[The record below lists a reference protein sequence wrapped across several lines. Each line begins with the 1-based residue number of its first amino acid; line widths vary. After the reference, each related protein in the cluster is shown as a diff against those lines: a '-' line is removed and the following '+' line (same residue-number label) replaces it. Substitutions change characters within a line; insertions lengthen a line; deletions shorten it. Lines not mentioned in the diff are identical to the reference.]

1 VLLEAARA
9 AWAGRADVRFHHVST
24 DEVFGSLGEDGL
36 FSEDTPYDPSSP
48 YSASKAAADHLARAW
63 HRTYGLPVTLSNCS
77 NNYGPFQFPEKLIP
91 LMIGNAVAGK
101 PLPVYG
107 DGGNVR
113 DWLFVGDH
121 CAAIDLVVRH
131 GRAGRTYN
139 VGGRSERTN
148 LEVVHLL
155 CDIVDELVPRPDG
168 GSRRD
173 LVSFVTD
180 RPGHDRR
187 YAIDSKRIE
196 QELGWRPAHSF
207 EQGLRQTVGWYLEHR
222 DWCEEVTRNR
232 YDGRRLGLTG
242 SR

>member
-1 VLLEAARA
+1 M
-9 AWAGRADVRFHHVST
+9 
-24 DEVFGSLGEDGL
+24 
-36 FSEDTPYDPSSP
+36 
-48 YSASKAAADHLARAW
+48 
-63 HRTYGLPVTLSNCS
+63 TLSNCS
-77 NNYGPFQFPEKLIP
+77 NNYGPYQFPEKLIP

-113 DWLFVGDH
+113 DWLYVADH
-121 CAAIDLVVRH
+121 CEAVERVVRH

-155 CDIVDELVPRPDG
+155 CDIVDELLPRPDG

-196 QELGWRPAHSF
+196 AELGWRPTHSF
-207 EQGLRQTVGWYLEHR
+207 EQGLRQTVAWYLEHR
-222 DWCEEVTRNR
+222 DWCEEVTRDR
-232 YDGRRLGLTG
+232 YDGRRLGLG
-242 SR
+242 RI